1 MKVQMQCLLAAAA
14 QNMKKIALLAHL
26 CLLLLVYGGL
36 VEGVRSVMR
45 VQKVIE
51 GVTGKNIALA
61 TYGRSKRRTPREMWG
76 SSAI

>member
-45 VQKVIE
+45 V
-51 GVTGKNIALA
+51 
-61 TYGRSKRRTPREMWG
+61 R
-76 SSAI
+76 